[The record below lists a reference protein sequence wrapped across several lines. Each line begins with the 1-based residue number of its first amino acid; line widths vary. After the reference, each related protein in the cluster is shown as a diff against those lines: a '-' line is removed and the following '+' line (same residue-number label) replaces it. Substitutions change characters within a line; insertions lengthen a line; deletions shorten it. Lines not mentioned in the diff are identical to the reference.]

1 MNGLA
6 NVPAPE
12 QTEGTQAPEVGFPTV
27 VSQTVPGQE
36 KQSAELA
43 HAVHAAPLA
52 PGFTQRGRSGVQL
65 THGLAIVPPPEQGGM
80 MQLPEVGPP
89 TDVSQMVPAQSVQSA
104 AVVTQIVHTAV
115 VVPGFEQ

>member
-12 QTEGTQAPEVGFPTV
+12 QTGVTQA
-27 VSQTVPGQE
+27 
-36 KQSAELA
+36 
-43 HAVHAAPLA
+43 
-52 PGFTQRGRSGVQL
+52 
-65 THGLAIVPPPEQGGM
+65 
-80 MQLPEVGPP
+80 PEVGPP
-89 TDVSQMVPAQSVQSA
+89 TDVSQTVPAQFVQSA